1 MSNERRLHIDIE
13 PLVVEFEDPDEPV
26 WQGFYEQFFGP
37 LHPDS
42 EGKVTGLAC
51 PNTKNHS
58 HGDKKPSGTLYL
70 KSGVYVCGRCV
81 PSTGSSGFSPFTFLT
96 EIMGWD
102 KREASDYVTQYR
114 NDQYKEVYQDGQ
126 WRFYSPFKPVDP
138 PFGAQPLNE
147 ARLQAFRD
155 FVEEAQ
161 KRLSPDLPI
170 VQEYI
175 LARGLKYETLVHF
188 GFGYVPENIE
198 LGQKE
203 CLVIPFY
210 ENGKVRAIRGRDAV
224 GNKGAVK
231 GSNMIPHG
239 VDEAR
244 GHEVI
249 VVVEGESD
257 KMMLWQIFQEH
268 GVDVPVV
275 SVPTNRFSH
284 RWLRQFRH
292 VRKIVVIPQDDD
304 AGQELPA
311 SIRKVFR
318 DTDIRVVTLPFQDGY
333 GKDLCEWIMWDGHS
347 GEELVKMLKTFLKPP
362 KLFED
367 HVYTMER
374 LLKEGEKPI
383 PWLINNVIAR
393 GSKTLIQGPPKQLKT
408 WVALN
413 LLRALYVG
421 GEFCGRRIET
431 EKIKALIVEEEHST
445 QAFANRVQ
453 TVFGDIRPEGFQFIH
468 RAGVCL
474 YPENEAWKKV
484 LQQIEMFEPDVLI
497 LDPLRSIFE
506 GDENSSEVMKAVFR
520 PINDLLDAYPHMAVI
535 VLDHTAKKTDDLLV
549 YMSRGSSVKGAEQDT
564 IINVRKYKVKNLPQK
579 SRDKV
584 KTMVDDVDD
593 ETVIAMIT
601 TESRDG
607 VDLENEALVFRNGL
621 LEHVPDLKITASKVK
636 NMDARVQ
643 KTLELLLQRPW
654 TQEELSKQVGVGQQ
668 TVGRYVEQ
676 LRGAGYEIEEDGGY
690 VGRPKTY
697 KLVRTP
703 EGLEADDEE
712 TTQDDTE

>member
-1 MSNERRLHIDIE
+1 M
-13 PLVVEFEDPDEPV
+13 
-26 WQGFYEQFFGP
+26 
-37 LHPDS
+37 
-42 EGKVTGLAC
+42 
-51 PNTKNHS
+51 
-58 HGDKKPSGTLYL
+58 
-70 KSGVYVCGRCV
+70 
-81 PSTGSSGFSPFTFLT
+81 
-96 EIMGWD
+96 
-102 KREASDYVTQYR
+102 
-114 NDQYKEVYQDGQ
+114 
-126 WRFYSPFKPVDP
+126 
-138 PFGAQPLNE
+138 
-147 ARLQAFRD
+147 
-155 FVEEAQ
+155 
-161 KRLSPDLPI
+161 
-170 VQEYI
+170 
-175 LARGLKYETLVHF
+175 
-188 GFGYVPENIE
+188 
-198 LGQKE
+198 
-203 CLVIPFY
+203 
-210 ENGKVRAIRGRDAV
+210 
-224 GNKGAVK
+224 
-231 GSNMIPHG
+231 
-239 VDEAR
+239 
-244 GHEVI
+244 
-249 VVVEGESD
+249 
-257 KMMLWQIFQEH
+257 
-268 GVDVPVV
+268 
-275 SVPTNRFSH
+275 
-284 RWLRQFRH
+284 
-292 VRKIVVIPQDDD
+292 
-304 AGQELPA
+304 
-311 SIRKVFR
+311 
-318 DTDIRVVTLPFQDGY
+318 
-333 GKDLCEWIMWDGHS
+333 
-347 GEELVKMLKTFLKPP
+347 
-362 KLFED
+362 
-367 HVYTMER
+367 
-374 LLKEGEKPI
+374 
-383 PWLINNVIAR
+383 
-393 GSKTLIQGPPKQLKT
+393 KT